1 MPHRSRFNEDGVSD
15 VCKTIHQPQ
24 ISSVQNICTKGQI
37 KVKDTFMS
45 ATSTDTV
52 DFTEE
57 TFLLNQIYLS
67 CIKHSK

>member
-1 MPHRSRFNEDGVSD
+1 MKMVLAIYARYLQQIFN
-15 VCKTIHQPQ
+15 
-24 ISSVQNICTKGQI
+24 VQNTCTKGQI

-52 DFTEE
+52 NFTDEE